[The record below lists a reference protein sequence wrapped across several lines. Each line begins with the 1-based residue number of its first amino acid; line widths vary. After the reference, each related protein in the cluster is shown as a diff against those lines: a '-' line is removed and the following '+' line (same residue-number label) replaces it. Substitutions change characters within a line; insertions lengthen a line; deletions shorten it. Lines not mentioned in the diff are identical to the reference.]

1 MPHKNIYLPLLIAIG
16 IWFAVVTVFGV
27 WEYDILKA
35 EMVLNQKLLSHE
47 RVVEQVPFAGGRIT
61 YVVEMFVWTAII
73 LVLGFVWSELLFPMR
88 TRFEKF
94 VFSLVFGI
102 FVMPLSIF
110 IPFTAITIA
119 TVFSTLTGAAAPG
132 FIGPTLN
139 EIVGLFVNGHEQI
152 YEFANVFAFF
162 ALGAILLLLKNAS
175 ERGRMDMQGNTA
187 MRMMK

>member
-1 MPHKNIYLPLLIAIG
+1 MEHKDLYLRVLIAIG

-27 WEYDILKA
+27 WEYNILKA
-35 EMVLNQKLLSHE
+35 EIVLNQKLPSHE
-47 RVVEQVPFAGGRIT
+47 RVVDQIPFAGGRVT
-61 YVVEMFVWTAII
+61 YIVEMFVWTAII

-94 VFSLVFGI
+94 VFSLVFGV

-119 TVFSTLTGAAAPG
+119 TVFSTLTASAPPT

-139 EIVGLFVNGHEQI
+139 QIVALFVNGQEQI

-162 ALGAILLLLKNAS
+162 ALGAILLFFKNAS
-175 ERGRMDMQGNTA
+175 QQTTNH
-187 MRMMK
+187 